1 MQNYNLKIKNRKNK
15 IVIFVIAILFFIAIK
30 PNFAFADTVGDVVNF
45 HVEQG
50 YDYTGRTTVNA
61 ENLVVG
67 DHCYI
72 YVEQE
77 YLNSLSAVEKN
88 NLNIRV
94 AEIAQE
100 FDTNIQPRMRIVYG
114 AEWIPGIDNDEK
126 ITLLFFKLVPDAG
139 GYFTSIDE
147 TLKNNV
153 PESNQREMIYL
164 NVRVIGS
171 ERVKAF
177 IAHEFQHL
185 ITFFQKFKLK
195 NLVDDAWLEEAR
207 SEYAP
212 TLLDYDDIYNKSN
225 LEERVEDF
233 INQPFD
239 PLCEWGNSIYDYG
252 SVTLFMQYLVD
263 HYGINIIN
271 SIINNS
277 KVGIQSVDMAL
288 NNIGSSD
295 TFADV
300 FTNWSITNFLNDQ
313 SILDGKYS
321 YKNTNLGYAHMHI
334 YPTASFAVSFYTN
347 AIINT
352 YAEDWSPRWY
362 KFNYQNIVADSNV
375 DTLSLEFSSGDT
387 KLSNFQVPYII
398 YYANGEKEV
407 KYIDIDK
414 TTQKGTVL
422 ITGFGKT
429 IISVV
434 AIPSNQFKTNSF
446 TFNDNVVPFTI
457 KASMKNI
464 PSYTR
469 GSLIRAQNGTK
480 VYIINNEYK
489 RWIQS
494 GEIFNFYGH
503 LNWAAVQNVSEED
516 LTFYNDAWLV
526 RADGDYKVYE
536 INGDGTKHWLNIT
549 AEQFEAS
556 GRKWE
561 MVSIINK
568 AERDFYITGADV
580 MK

>member
-1 MQNYNLKIKNRKNK
+1 MQKYNLKIK
-15 IVIFVIAILFFIAIK
+15 IVFWVIISFFVVIFF
-30 PNFAFADTVGDVVNF
+30 PNTASADTIGDVVNF

-67 DHCYI
+67 EHCYI

-77 YLNSLSAVEKN
+77 YLNTLSPVEKS
-88 NLNIRV
+88 NLDIKTV
-94 AEIAQE
+94 AIARE
-100 FDTNIQPRMRIVYG
+100 FDQNIYPKMRITYG
-114 AEWIPGIDNDEK
+114 SEWTPGIDNDEK

-153 PESNQREMIYL
+153 PESNQREMIYV
-164 NVRVIGS
+164 NVRIIGA

-195 NLVDDAWLEEAR
+195 NLVDDTWLEEAR

-212 TLLDYDDIYNKSN
+212 TFLGYDDTYSKSN

-263 HYGINIIN
+263 HYGVNIVN
-271 SIINNS
+271 SLIRNN
-277 KVGIQSVDMAL
+277 KVGIQSMSATL
-288 NNIGSSD
+288 SAIGSSD
-295 TFADV
+295 TFSDV

-321 YKNTNLGYAHMHI
+321 YKNANLGYAHMHI
-334 YPTASFAVSFYTN
+334 YPTASFAISPYTN
-347 AIINT
+347 AISNT
-352 YAEDWSPRWY
+352 YTEDWSPRWY
-362 KFNYQNIVADSNV
+362 KFNYQNIVTDSNV
-375 DTLSLEFSSGDT
+375 DTLSLEFSSGNVEF
-387 KLSNFQVPYII
+387 SNFRVPYII
-398 YYANGEKEV
+398 YYTNGNKEV

-414 TTQKGTVL
+414 TTQKGTAL

-434 AIPSNQFKTNSF
+434 TIPSNQFKTTSF
-446 TFNDNVVPFTI
+446 TANDNVVPFTI

-464 PSYTR
+464 PTYAR
-469 GSLIRAQNGTK
+469 GSLIRAQNDTK

-503 LNWAAVQNVSEED
+503 LNWAAIQNVPAED
-516 LTFYNDAWLV
+516 LSFYGDAWLV

-549 AEQFEAS
+549 AEQFTAS

-568 AERDFYITGADV
+568 AERDFYTSGVDV

>member
-1 MQNYNLKIKNRKNK
+1 MQNYNLKIKNKKVK
-15 IVIFVIAILFFIAIK
+15 IVIFFIAILFFIITK
-30 PNFAFADTVGDVVNF
+30 PKFAFADTIGDVVNF

-61 ENLVVG
+61 ENLAVG
-67 DHCYI
+67 EYCYI

-77 YLNSLSAVEKN
+77 YLSSLSPVEKN
-88 NLNIRV
+88 NLDIRI
-94 AEIAQE
+94 AAIAQE
-100 FDTNIQPRMRIVYG
+100 FDHNIYPKMRITYG
-114 AEWIPGIDNDEK
+114 SEWTPGIDNDEK

-147 TLKNNV
+147 TLKINV
-153 PESNQREMIYL
+153 PDSNQREMIYV
-164 NVRVIGS
+164 NVRIIGS

-212 TLLDYDDIYNKSN
+212 TLLGYDDTYSKSN

-263 HYGINIIN
+263 HYGINVIN
-271 SIINNS
+271 SLISNN
-277 KVGIQSVDMAL
+277 KVGIQSMNAAL
-288 NNIGSSD
+288 SAIGSAN
-295 TFADV
+295 TFSDV
-300 FTNWSITNFLNDQ
+300 FTNWSITNFLNDKN
-313 SILDGKYS
+313 ILDGKYS
-321 YKNTNLGYAHMHI
+321 YKNDNLGYAHMHI
-334 YPTASFAVSFYTN
+334 YPTASFAISPYTN
-347 AIINT
+347 TVSNT
-352 YAEDWSPRWY
+352 YTEDWSPRWY
-362 KFNYQNIVADSNV
+362 KFNYQNIATDSNV
-375 DTLSLEFSSGDT
+375 DTLFLEFSSGNVAF
-387 KLSNFQVPYII
+387 SNFQVPYII
-398 YYANGEKEV
+398 YYANGEKEI

-414 TTQKGTVL
+414 TTQKGSVL

-429 IISVV
+429 ITSVV

-446 TFNDNVVPFTI
+446 TANDNVVPFTL

-464 PSYTR
+464 PAYTQ
-469 GSLIRAQNGTK
+469 GSLIRAQNDTK
-480 VYIINNEYK
+480 VYIINDEYK

-503 LNWAAVQNVSEED
+503 LNWAAVQNVPIED
-516 LTFYNDAWLV
+516 LSFYKDAWLV

-536 INGDGTKHWLNIT
+536 INGDGTKHWINIT
-549 AEQFEAS
+549 AKQFEDS

-561 MVSIINK
+561 MISIINK

-580 MK
+580 MQ